1 MNALR
6 NLPRKVLISL
16 AVLVLSLAALAG
28 AFPLLGS
35 ASEDADTMGVR
46 LKGEIDTTRRQIT
59 QALDDQKY
67 VEGHL
72 QEFEDLMKSD
82 RLVPHTRRA
91 AVAEL
96 QKIATRNGVTLDY
109 TFQAAPAT
117 SAAAAQSQ
125 PATGAY
131 RVSVEQISLKV
142 GAATDG
148 AVYRFLE
155 DLSDSFPGSA
165 VTQTVRLARPPEIT
179 SAMLGSLGQSGS
191 PGIVSGEI
199 AVIWRTAEAQEKKEE
214 AKK

>member
-1 MNALR
+1 MNSLR
-6 NLPRKVLISL
+6 NMPRKVLISL
-16 AVLVLSLAALAG
+16 AVLLLSLVMLGG
-28 AFPLLGS
+28 AFPLLGG
-35 ASEDADTMGVR
+35 ASEDAETMGIR
-46 LKGEIDTTRRQIT
+46 LKSEIDSTRKQIT

-67 VEGHL
+67 VEEHV
-72 QEFEDLMKSD
+72 EEYESLMKSD

-96 QKIATRNGVTLDY
+96 QKIATRNGITLDY
-109 TFQAAPAT
+109 TFQAAPPT

-125 PATGAY
+125 PSNATY

-165 VTQTVRLARPPEIT
+165 VTQTVRLARPPEI
-179 SAMLGSLGQSGS
+179 SSGMLASLGQAGN

-199 AVIWRTAEAQEKKEE
+199 AVIWRTAEAQEKKAET
-214 AKK
+214 KK